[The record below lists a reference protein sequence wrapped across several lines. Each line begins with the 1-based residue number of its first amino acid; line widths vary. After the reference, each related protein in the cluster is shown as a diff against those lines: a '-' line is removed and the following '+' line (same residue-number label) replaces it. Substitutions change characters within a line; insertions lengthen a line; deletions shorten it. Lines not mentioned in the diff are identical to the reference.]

1 MVTEKIGHPFI
12 IITGLDRTRA
22 ILTVFSLPK
31 AEAAARIRTPLA
43 EFAVKTMV
51 LLILIFL

>member
-22 ILTVFSLPK
+22 VLTMLSLPK

-43 EFAVKTMV
+43 EFAVKTTV